1 MTFTLL
7 GLALAISAAL
17 GIALIDLMIRRAEVG
32 AALVFLSAIAQAVFI
47 YEVPGVRVAGARVGA
62 TDIVAVTVLGAAL
75 ARCLRLRSF
84 SRYQRW
90 LILLGL
96 LLLASLIRGIPSY
109 GIQPSVNDSRQ
120 YIFFV
125 GAALYMATFPP
136 SAGLY
141 DRIGKLWL
149 MTAVLMM
156 LLACVR
162 WLQVFAGINLGVPAE
177 QNGVQIAIRVL
188 NGPYAFFL
196 VGPFILTVPFWLRR
210 RGPRWIRWFGALVGI
225 FLIVLDRRTVWSAV
239 LVGVAVLV
247 LRGRRLGRRAVAL
260 VVAGSILTAVLFA
273 SDALVRSDSQPGT
286 ISSTGT
292 VTWRIEGW
300 LNLGDSWLKSPVN
313 WIAGEPFGSGF
324 ARTVEGTE
332 VAVDPHNLYVE
343 TMLRAGLV
351 GLVALIA
358 LTVGLLVVLWRRIP
372 VRGGVGLFDPSVIPA
387 LLATQ
392 IIWYL
397 AWVPG
402 LEQGIVTGLAIAVAA
417 RGTRIG
423 VRRRKSSDHSLR
435 PAVPPRAP
443 VARAPLA
450 RAPAMEEEVR

>member
-1 MTFTLL
+1 MTLMLL
-7 GLALAISAAL
+7 GLALAIGGVL
-17 GIALIDLMIRRAEVG
+17 VIGLTDLMIRRAEVG

-47 YEVPGVRVAGARVGA
+47 YEVPGARVAGARVGA
-62 TDIVAVTVLGAAL
+62 TDVVAVTVLAAAL

-84 SRYQRW
+84 NRYQRW

-120 YIFFV
+120 YIFLF
-125 GAALYMATFPP
+125 GAALYMATFLP
-136 SAGLY
+136 SAYLY
-141 DRIGKLWL
+141 DRIGKVWL

-162 WLQVFAGINLGVPAE
+162 WLQVFAGIDLGVPAE
-177 QNGVQIAIRVL
+177 KNGVQIATRVL

-196 VGPFILTVPFWLRR
+196 VGPFILTIPFWLRR
-210 RGPRWIRWFGALVGI
+210 RGPKWIPWFGALVGV
-225 FLIVLDRRTVWSAV
+225 FLIVLDRRTVWAAV
-239 LVGVAVLV
+239 LNGVAVLV
-247 LRGRRLGRRAVAL
+247 LRGRRLGRRAVA
-260 VVAGSILTAVLFA
+260 VVVTGSILTAALFA
-273 SDALVRSDSQPGT
+273 SDVLVRSDSPPGT
-286 ISSTGT
+286 ATSTGT

-300 LNLGDSWLKSPVN
+300 LNLGDTWLQSPVN

-324 ARTVEGTE
+324 ARTVEGT
-332 VAVDPHNLYVE
+332 AAAGDPHNFYVE
-343 TMLRAGLV
+343 TMLRTGLV

-358 LTVGLLVVLWRRIP
+358 LTVGLLVALWRRVP
-372 VRGGVGLFDPSVIPA
+372 VLGGVGLFDPSVTPA

-402 LEQGIVTGLAIAVAA
+402 PEQGIVTGIAIAVAA
-417 RGTRIG
+417 RATHIG
-423 VRRRKSSDHSLR
+423 VRPRKSNGHDRR
-435 PAVPPRAP
+435 PAIGAGQLTSASPAPRSGAWG
-443 VARAPLA
+443 
-450 RAPAMEEEVR
+450 